1 MQDSSLLVHN
11 PSLLMQSSSILV
23 QIARPGRQS
32 CGCARYWPC
41 SSRPRA
47 SAGSTPADKRPIKH
61 QNQAN
66 KASESHCIGDCSCE
80 CAEAPSFSSA
90 ELSFSSEE
98 SSFSSEESSF
108 LHLQLTC
115 ATVPIR
121 QRSTHALSARIST
134 FITTAPSS
142 SFDEAAALR
151 TFHTNRGSTTH
162 SHTTIQSFGDLRT
175 TGRVLNGKSS

>member
-1 MQDSSLLVHN
+1 
-11 PSLLMQSSSILV
+11 MQSSSILV

-66 KASESHCIGDCSCE
+66 KASESHCSGDCSCE
-80 CAEAPSFSSA
+80 CAEAP
-90 ELSFSSEE
+90 
-98 SSFSSEESSF
+98 SFSSEESSF